1 MYARVARWEGSDPP
15 AVRDMAEDVKK
26 QAAAV
31 APEGVPAIG
40 GTLLIDAE
48 NGNSMAIMLFE
59 SEEQMRRAHEL
70 LDAQPSPR
78 DTGGRRVSVEM
89 FEVAVD
95 VRPSS
100 AST

>member
-1 MYARVARWEGSDPP
+1 MYARVARWEGSDPQ

-26 QAAAV
+26 QAPSGALRASRQSLGRCSST
-31 APEGVPAIG
+31 P
-40 GTLLIDAE
+40 
-48 NGNSMAIMLFE
+48 SMAIMLFE
-59 SEEQMRRAHEL
+59 SEEQMRRAHEV

-78 DTGGRRVSVEM
+78 DTGGRRVSVGM

-95 VRPSS
+95 VRPSQ